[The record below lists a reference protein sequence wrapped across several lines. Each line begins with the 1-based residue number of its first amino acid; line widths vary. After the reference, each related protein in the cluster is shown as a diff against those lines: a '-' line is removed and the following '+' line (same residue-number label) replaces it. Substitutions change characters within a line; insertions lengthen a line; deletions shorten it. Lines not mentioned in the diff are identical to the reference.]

1 MNARIRASLL
11 LLGLFLLAWIP
22 RTAALDAYV
31 SPDERKWLARSAN
44 FTYALSQ
51 ADYARTFQREHPGVT
66 VMWAGTLGLLS
77 VYPDYPRQTPG
88 YFTWEREHFETWLQ
102 THTPHTP
109 LELLA
114 ASRRWVALGVA
125 LLLLVSFFPLRR
137 LLGQNTATL
146 ALLLLALDPFG
157 VALSR
162 QLHPD
167 GFVAGFVFV
176 AFVYFLAW
184 LYTGQQRRD
193 LLLSGLFM
201 GLAWLTKTPAALLL
215 PAGAVLV
222 AAQAWRIWA
231 YRSKTGLADPYAEEP
246 PSRPPPSAAHAIRML
261 GTGFVLWATVAA
273 ATFFLLWPAMWV
285 DPLGSLL
292 RMATEME
299 AYVEGHVNTNFFWG
313 APTPD
318 PGPLFYPVAI
328 FWRLT
333 PAVLVG
339 TAAAFVFYARREWV
353 FAAVRT
359 RRSSRALLWLVLVF
373 VLAMSVPAKKFDRYI
388 LPAFLALDTIAA
400 IGWMALIQLPWR
412 RQTSPWVQRLRT
424 LSPTAVLAAAIF
436 GLHGLFT
443 LLTYPYYLTY
453 FNPLAGGSYTAPQ
466 VLFVGWGEGLDD
478 AARWIRRQPGGDQ
491 ARIAAWYADGPFSY
505 FSTGTAVPM
514 GYSSPLSWLDTDY
527 AVTYVNQWQ
536 RQLPSPAAV
545 AWFASQEPVHEVTQ
559 NGLVLARV
567 YDLRQ
572 TLLPPFIDLNTAP
585 AADFGGSI
593 RLVGVD
599 LPQPQVQAGAQ
610 QQVTFYL
617 QSLGAIEANYNVLV
631 RLVSLDGSE
640 LWRSE
645 GWPWGAPTAGWP
657 PREVRPDGHRL
668 AVPADTPPGLYPL
681 LLSFYDPTTLAP
693 LPAADARSG
702 AALPSPQQT
711 VALLQVVPPPD
722 ETQKTPASTAR
733 WQLGNS
739 FGLAAEPLPPTV
751 EAGAE
756 LEIRLHWQVLEHPQ
770 VRYTLFLHLV
780 DSDGQLV
787 AQQDQPPLGESAPT
801 YSWQPGQQ
809 IGTTLRLALPSDLP
823 AGPYTLRAGLY
834 NGERRLPVS
843 QQGEAVGDFAALAV
857 VEVP

>member
-1 MNARIRASLL
+1 
-11 LLGLFLLAWIP
+11 
-22 RTAALDAYV
+22 
-31 SPDERKWLARSAN
+31 
-44 FTYALSQ
+44 
-51 ADYARTFQREHPGVT
+51 
-66 VMWAGTLGLLS
+66 
-77 VYPDYPRQTPG
+77 
-88 YFTWEREHFETWLQ
+88 
-102 THTPHTP
+102 
-109 LELLA
+109 
-114 ASRRWVALGVA
+114 
-125 LLLLVSFFPLRR
+125 
-137 LLGQNTATL
+137 
-146 ALLLLALDPFG
+146 
-157 VALSR
+157 
-162 QLHPD
+162 
-167 GFVAGFVFV
+167 
-176 AFVYFLAW
+176 
-184 LYTGQQRRD
+184 
-193 LLLSGLFM
+193 
-201 GLAWLTKTPAALLL
+201 
-215 PAGAVLV
+215 
-222 AAQAWRIWA
+222 
-231 YRSKTGLADPYAEEP
+231 
-246 PSRPPPSAAHAIRML
+246 
-261 GTGFVLWATVAA
+261 
-273 ATFFLLWPAMWV
+273 
-285 DPLGSLL
+285 
-292 RMATEME
+292 
-299 AYVEGHVNTNFFWG
+299 
-313 APTPD
+313 
-318 PGPLFYPVAI
+318 
-328 FWRLT
+328 
-333 PAVLVG
+333 
-339 TAAAFVFYARREWV
+339 
-353 FAAVRT
+353 
-359 RRSSRALLWLVLVF
+359 
-373 VLAMSVPAKKFDRYI
+373 
-388 LPAFLALDTIAA
+388 
-400 IGWMALIQLPWR
+400 
-412 RQTSPWVQRLRT
+412 
-424 LSPTAVLAAAIF
+424 
-436 GLHGLFT
+436 
-443 LLTYPYYLTY
+443 
-453 FNPLAGGSYTAPQ
+453 

-545 AWFASQEPVHEVTQ
+545 AWFASQEPVHEVTK